1 MLGDPGAGVDEV
13 VIRGSIADR
22 NLLAFHLR
30 DDRLVGAVVV
40 GQGEDLVEELKVLL
54 REQPEIGDR
63 SRLGNEHV
71 RPKAVFAA

>member
-1 MLGDPGAGVDEV
+1 MARSPTGACSRS
-13 VIRGSIADR
+13 ISATTGSS
-22 NLLAFHLR
+22 
-30 DDRLVGAVVV
+30 VPSSS

-63 SRLGNEHV
+63 SRLGNEHI